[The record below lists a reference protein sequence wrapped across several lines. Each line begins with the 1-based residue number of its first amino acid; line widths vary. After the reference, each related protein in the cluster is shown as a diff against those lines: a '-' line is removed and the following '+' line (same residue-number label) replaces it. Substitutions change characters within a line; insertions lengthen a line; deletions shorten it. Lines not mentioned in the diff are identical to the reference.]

1 MHLYS
6 QVRRMTTSIGSSG
19 QTPDRIAI
27 GDPPVQTDS
36 PEVRM
41 GLMPE
46 RFVEFLPRTLLN
58 TVIDLFL
65 ESVYP
70 LLPYPHT
77 PSFLQDLESR
87 RETHPGQ
94 EEWTTMVISVVGFTL
109 VQVPN
114 RLTGHS
120 REQVRR
126 LVEKCFEYC
135 RAFLEVPYKNV
146 SVDRSEFCE
155 HWYGVTL
162 RSR

>member
-1 MHLYS
+1 MHRYS
-6 QVRRMTTSIGSSG
+6 QPRRTTTSLGSSG
-19 QTPDRIAI
+19 HTPDRIVI
-27 GDPPVQTDS
+27 GDPPVQFHS
-36 PEVRM
+36 PEVR
-41 GLMPE
+41 LSLRPE
-46 RFVEFLPRTLLN
+46 HFVEFLPRNLLN

-94 EEWTTMVISVVGFTL
+94 EEWTTMVVSVVGFTL

-146 SVDRSEFCE
+146 SVDRSEFRE
-155 HWYGVTL
+155 HWHGVTL
-162 RSR
+162 MSR